1 VEQIAQV
8 YARSLFEVA
17 QEGHKLD
24 LVREQLGQIDDA
36 IRENREMRL
45 FLFSPYFST
54 QEKREGLRRAIVDA
68 DPAISNILDVLLE
81 NHRLPVISRI
91 RREYDRLWDQANDLL
106 AVTVTSAVELDEAV
120 VQRIGDEIGRQTGR
134 RVELS
139 RQVDASILGGFVV
152 RVGNA
157 ILDSSVRNRLEQLR
171 KEVARA

>member
-1 VEQIAQV
+1 MEQIAQV

-17 QEGHKLD
+17 QEHDKID
-24 LVREQLGQIDDA
+24 LVREQLGQITDA
-36 IRENREMRL
+36 IDENRDMRL

-54 QEKREGLRRAIVDA
+54 EEKRQGLHRAIEDA
-68 DPAISNILDVLLE
+68 DPAISNVLDLMLE
-81 NHRLPVISRI
+81 NHRLPLIARV
-91 RREYDRLWDQANDLL
+91 RRVYDRLWDEANDLL

-134 RVELS
+134 RVELAE
-139 RQVDASILGGFVV
+139 QVDPSILGGFVV

-157 ILDSSVRNRLEQLR
+157 ILDASIRNRLEQLR

>member
-1 VEQIAQV
+1 MEQIAQV

-24 LVREQLGQIDDA
+24 VVREQLGQIADA
-36 IRENREMRL
+36 LEQNREMTL
-45 FLFSPYFST
+45 FLFSPYFPT
-54 QEKREGLRRAIVDA
+54 QEKRQGLHRAIEDA
-68 DPAISNILDVLLE
+68 DPAISNVLDLMLE
-81 NHRLPVISRI
+81 NHRLPLIARV
-91 RREYDRLWDQANDLL
+91 RRVYDRLWDEANDLL

-139 RQVDASILGGFVV
+139 RQVDPTILGGFVV

-171 KEVARA
+171 KEVARV

>member
-1 VEQIAQV
+1 MEQIAQV

-24 LVREQLGQIDDA
+24 VVREQLGQIADA
-36 IRENREMRL
+36 LEQNREMRL

-54 QEKREGLRRAIVDA
+54 QEKREGLRRAIEDA
-68 DPAISNILDVLLE
+68 DPAISNTLDILLE
-81 NHRLPVISRI
+81 NHRLPVIFRI

-106 AVTVTSAVELDEAV
+106 PVTVTSAVDLDEAV
-120 VQRIGDEIGRQTGR
+120 IQRIGDEIGRQTGR

-139 RQVDASILGGFVV
+139 KQVDPSILGGFVV

-171 KEVARA
+171 KQVARA